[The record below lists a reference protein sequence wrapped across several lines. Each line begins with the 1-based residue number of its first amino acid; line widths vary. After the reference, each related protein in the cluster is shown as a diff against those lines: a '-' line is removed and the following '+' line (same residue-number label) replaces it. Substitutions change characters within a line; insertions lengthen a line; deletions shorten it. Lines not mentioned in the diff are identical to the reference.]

1 MDQAFYIGAVGA
13 HQQLRHLNIQGDNI
27 ANVNTQGYKAN
38 KARFINLMYQKDER
52 TAGDPQ
58 DKGVGTKVMMTG
70 NDFSQGPAAETGRS
84 LDYMIEGR
92 GFFAVKDL
100 ATDEIRYTRNGA
112 FKMARLLRE
121 TGQAGANGQGV
132 QEYAYF
138 LSDGQGR
145 LVLDQNEDVIRLV
158 AGKMDGL
165 ELDGEGYYILDESGE
180 KVRYYDPKDENLPI
194 GIFDFQNY
202 DGMIDLDG
210 TYYSPVEKNGDPE
223 QGSGNLIC
231 RYLESSNMDLAE
243 ALTKVIEA
251 QRAYGLALK
260 VVQTSDEVES
270 TINGLRG

>member
-70 NDFSQGPAAETGRS
+70 NDFSQGPAEETGRT

-92 GFFAVKDL
+92 GFFAVRDL
-100 ATDEIRYTRNGA
+100 ASDEVRYTRNGA
-112 FKMARLLRE
+112 FKMSQLGE
-121 TGQAGANGQGV
+121 GSDW
-132 QEYAYF
+132 Y
-138 LSDGQGR
+138 LSDGLGR
-145 LVLDQNEDVIRLV
+145 MVLDQDGEQIRLV
-158 AGKMDGL
+158 AGKIEGL
-165 ELDGEGYYILDESGE
+165 RRDEEGYYVEQENGE
-180 KVRYYDPKDENLPI
+180 RLRYYDPADENLPI
-194 GIFDFQNY
+194 GVYDFQNY
-202 DGMIDLDG
+202 DGMTELDG
-210 TYYSPVEKNGDPE
+210 TYYTPVEKNGDPE
-223 QGSGNLIC
+223 QGSGKLIC
-231 RYLESSNMDLAE
+231 RYLEGSNMDLAE

-260 VVQTSDEVES
+260 VLQTSDEVET

>member
-70 NDFSQGPAAETGRS
+70 NDFSQGPAEETGRT

-92 GFFAVKDL
+92 GFFAVRDL
-100 ATDEIRYTRNGA
+100 ATGERYYTRNGA
-112 FKMARLLRE
+112 FKMAQLGE
-121 TGQAGANGQGV
+121 GGDW
-132 QEYAYF
+132 Y
-138 LSDGQGR
+138 LSDGLGR
-145 LVLDQNEDVIRLV
+145 MVLDKDENLIRLV
-158 AGKMDGL
+158 AGKIEGL
-165 ELDGEGYYILDESGE
+165 QRDEEGYYVQEEGSDE
-180 KVRYYDPKDENLPI
+180 KIRYYDPADENLPI
-194 GIFDFQNY
+194 GVFDFKNY
-202 DGMIDLDG
+202 DGMTELEN
-210 TYYSPVEKNGDPE
+210 TYYQPVEKNGDPDPDPE
-223 QGSGNLIC
+223 WGIGTVIC
-231 RYLESSNMDLAE
+231 RYLEGSNMDLAE

-260 VVQTSDEVES
+260 VLQTSDEVET

>member
-70 NDFSQGPAAETGRS
+70 NDFSQGPSEETGRL

-100 ATDEIRYTRNGA
+100 TTGEISYTRNGA
-112 FKMARLLRE
+112 FKMAQLGE
-121 TGQAGANGQGV
+121 GGD
-132 QEYAYF
+132 YY
-138 LSDGQGR
+138 LSDGLGR
-145 LVLDQNEDVIRLV
+145 MVLDQDEEQIRLV
-158 AGKMDGL
+158 AGKIEGL
-165 ELDGEGYYILDESGE
+165 QRDEESYYIQEEGSDE
-180 KVRYYDPKDENLPI
+180 KLRYYDPKDENLPI
-194 GIFDFQNY
+194 GVFDFRNY
-202 DGMIDLDG
+202 DGMIEQEG
-210 TYYSPVEKNGDPE
+210 TYYTRVEKNGDPE
-223 QGSGNLIC
+223 QGSGKLIC
-231 RYLESSNMDLAE
+231 RYLEGSNMDLSE

-260 VVQTSDEVES
+260 VLQTSDEVET

>member
-27 ANVNTQGYKAN
+27 ANVKTQGYKAN
-38 KARFINLMYQKDER
+38 KARFINLMYQKDQR

-70 NDFSQGPAAETGRS
+70 NDFSQGAPAESGRV
-84 LDYMIEGR
+84 LDYMIDGR
-92 GFFAVKDL
+92 GFFAVRDL
-100 ATDEIRYTRNGA
+100 TTGEVSYTRNGA
-112 FKMARLLRE
+112 FKMARLGE
-121 TGQAGANGQGV
+121 GGDW
-132 QEYAYF
+132 Y
-138 LSDGQGR
+138 LSDGLGR
-145 LVLDQNEDVIRLV
+145 MVLDQDGEMIRLV
-158 AGKMDGL
+158 AGKIEGL
-165 ELDGEGYYILDESGE
+165 ELDSEGYYVQEEGSDE
-180 KVRYYDPKDENLPI
+180 KIRYYDPNDENLPI
-194 GIFDFQNY
+194 GVYDFENY

-210 TYYSPVEKNGDPE
+210 TYFRPVEKNGDPE
-223 QGSGNLIC
+223 EGSGTLIC

-260 VVQTSDEVES
+260 VVQTSDEVET

>member
-13 HQQLRHLNIQGDNI
+13 HQQLRHLNIQGDNV
-27 ANVNTQGYKAN
+27 ANVKTQGYKAN
-38 KARFINLMYQKDER
+38 KARFINLMYQKDSR
-52 TAGDPQ
+52 TAAEPQ

-70 NDFSQGPAAETGRS
+70 NDFSQGAPADSGRA

-100 ATDEIRYTRNGA
+100 TTGEISYTRNGA
-112 FKMARLLRE
+112 FTMARLMRD
-121 TGQAGANGQGV
+121 TGQTGSNGQSV

-145 LVLDQNEDVIRLV
+145 LVLDQDEEQIRLV
-158 AGKMDGL
+158 AGQMEGL
-165 ELDGEGYYILDESGE
+165 EVDEEGYFIRDESGE
-180 KVRYYDPKDENLPI
+180 KVRYYDPNDRSLPI
-194 GIFDFQNY
+194 GIFDFKNY
-202 DGMIDLDG
+202 DGMTELED
-210 TYYSPVEKNGDPE
+210 TYYKPVLKNGDPE
-223 QGSGNLIC
+223 QGSGTLIC
-231 RYLESSNMDLAE
+231 GYLESSNMDLAE

>member
-52 TAGDPQ
+52 TAGEPQ

-70 NDFSQGPAAETGRS
+70 NDFSQGPSRETGRL
-84 LDYMIEGR
+84 LDFMIEGR

-100 ATDEIRYTRNGA
+100 TTGEISYTRNGA
-112 FKMARLLRE
+112 FKMAQLGE
-121 TGQAGANGQGV
+121 GGD
-132 QEYAYF
+132 YY
-138 LSDGQGR
+138 LSDGLGR
-145 LVLDQNEDVIRLV
+145 MVLDQDEEQIRLV
-158 AGKMDGL
+158 AGKIEGL
-165 ELDGEGYYILDESGE
+165 ERDEVSYYVQEEGSDEKE
-180 KVRYYDPKDENLPI
+180 RYYDPTDENLPI
-194 GIFDFQNY
+194 GVFDFQNY
-202 DGMIDLDG
+202 DGMTELEG
-210 TYYSPVEKNGDPE
+210 TYYTPVDKNGEVE
-223 QGSGNLIC
+223 QGSGKLIC
-231 RYLESSNMDLAE
+231 RYLEGSNMDLAE

-260 VVQTSDEVES
+260 VMQTSDEVET